1 MEPACEAGSL
11 SLRALPGLH
20 TQTGQRAPEE
30 ACPGHGWQRRGS
42 EARQGPATPSC
53 PLGYV
58 SGLGAAKSSSGSR
71 SPGSQ
76 GQPSCTGWGAG
87 ETSGGEG
94 PAGQQAGGVPEGGLP
109 LRDLGGSWRGPLG
122 PPLPPEQAQG
132 EGVPVLSRK
141 APPWHPRTL
150 SHLPAQLHRPL
161 STGAFADH
169 ALSPVGL
176 RPCSQSTPRPRH
188 CPQLM
193 RTWTCPAPRHQP

>member
-11 SLRALPGLH
+11 SQRALPGLH

-30 ACPGHGWQRRGS
+30 ACPGHRWQRHSS

-58 SGLGAAKSSSGSR
+58 SGLGAAKSSSGSH

-94 PAGQQAGGVPEGGLP
+94 PAGRQGGGLPGGGLP
-109 LRDLGGSWRGPLG
+109 LRDLGGSWRGLLS

-132 EGVPVLSRK
+132 EGGSCSEPEGTTL
-141 APPWHPRTL
+141 APPDPL
-150 SHLPAQLHRPL
+150 SHLPAQLYRPL
-161 STGAFADH
+161 STW
-169 ALSPVGL
+169 GL
-176 RPCSQSTPRPRH
+176 R
-188 CPQLM
+188 
-193 RTWTCPAPRHQP
+193 